1 MKKIKH
7 VELGIHTP
15 EEFAK
20 EISKIEN
27 ELLGGS
33 EIKEQISADEL
44 NKIKALQSKAVL
56 QATVAEKA
64 YADARIADLEAN
76 NFMLTVYNKYKL
88 VSGKDTITNDGSILR
103 VKEE

>member
-15 EEFAK
+15 EEAEKQFNK
-20 EISKIEN
+20 P
-27 ELLGGS
+27 